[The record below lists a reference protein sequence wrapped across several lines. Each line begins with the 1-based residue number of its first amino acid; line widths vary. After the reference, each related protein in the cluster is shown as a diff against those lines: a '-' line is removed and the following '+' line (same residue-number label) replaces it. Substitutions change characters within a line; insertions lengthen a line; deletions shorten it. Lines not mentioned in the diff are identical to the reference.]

1 MTTIVTIVRTIAVL
15 ALLALFGAPIGL
27 RPAAAQNAATP
38 ESLQA
43 ARDLVAVV
51 SKDTMGQLVT
61 QVTAQVWPML
71 ERGLRA
77 KQPDISAAVLADLR
91 KEFERIQFEF
101 ISKVME
107 DAPSIY
113 ARHFTTAELRQ
124 LLAFYQSPLGEKS
137 LRVLPQITTET
148 MALIMPRMQQLQAQ
162 VVEAFTKVLRDRG
175 FNT

>member
-1 MTTIVTIVRTIAVL
+1 MRIRTAVL
-15 ALLALFGAPIGL
+15 FAALTLAAIAADTSATRAQKAPDAETL
-27 RPAAAQNAATP
+27 KAAQ
-38 ESLQA
+38 
-43 ARDLVAVV
+43 DLVGVV
-51 SKDTMGQLVT
+51 TKDSTRQMAH
-61 QVTAQVWPML
+61 QVSAQVWPRI
-71 ERGLRA
+71 EQSLRA
-77 KQPDISAAVLADLR
+77 KQSITDAQLADLR
-91 KEFERIQFEF
+91 NEFERIQFEF

-175 FNT
+175 FNI

>member
-1 MTTIVTIVRTIAVL
+1 MDEVNL
-15 ALLALFGAPIGL
+15 AYQKI
-27 RPAAAQNAATP
+27 
-38 ESLQA
+38 
-43 ARDLVAVV
+43 
-51 SKDTMGQLVT
+51 
-61 QVTAQVWPML
+61 
-71 ERGLRA
+71 
-77 KQPDISAAVLADLR
+77 
-91 KEFERIQFEF
+91 EF

-175 FNT
+175 FNI